1 MVLGGRKSEAR
12 RRILLG
18 CLFNFDENV
27 RWRQLF
33 FVRTDGKI
41 ILGQS
46 VGKITIIIPGFGSEF
61 VDSGFQKYPLANNIS
76 AFVKGMKATRLLYFN
91 LNSKVVVTKT
101 CQRKLRMKATTSF
114 YSLIQWLH
122 VYWIFFFFF
131 YQFFCNLEEKLIVK
145 EWLYIREISITVL
158 WFAKNQARLGPYDKK
173 IKLPLPY
180 ETKQK
185 YWQRGFNINFYQL
198 SLRCDYYKL
207 EDLLEIALR

>member
-145 EWLYIREISITVL
+145 ECLYIREISITICQKSGSVGPVRQ
-158 WFAKNQARLGPYDKK
+158 KN
-173 IKLPLPY
+173 
-180 ETKQK
+180 
-185 YWQRGFNINFYQL
+185 
-198 SLRCDYYKL
+198 
-207 EDLLEIALR
+207 